1 MKERPILFN
10 APMVRAILE
19 GRKTQTR
26 RVINPQP
33 FIDKMGNFCWN
44 GCNFGQDSRG
54 PHIQSIASPIP
65 SSKTKRVHCPFG
77 KPGDRLW
84 VRETWNWFDPDEIS
98 EDRRG
103 SRAPFTGC
111 QGSRKIL
118 WVAAYAADGHLE
130 HAHLGRAL
138 WRPSIH
144 MPRWAS
150 RILLEITG
158 VRVERLSDISEE
170 DAAAEGI
177 YNDGDVI
184 PFNGPW
190 FVEHHDTQGYS
201 KASDCYCALWEKIN
215 GAGSWM
221 TNPWVWVV
229 QFKQLKGGAA

>member
-1 MKERPILFN
+1 MKERPILFS
-10 APMVRAILE
+10 APMVRAILD

-26 RVINPQP
+26 RIAVKTSQP
-33 FIDKMGNFCWN
+33 RSVYVTDFDFKELKIEIENKHSGHRYWK
-44 GCNFGQDSRG
+44 Q
-54 PHIQSIASPIP
+54 
-65 SSKTKRVHCPFG
+65 CPYG
-77 KPGDRLW
+77 IPGDRLW
-84 VRETWNWFDPDEIS
+84 VRETWRYTASSLE
-98 EDRRG
+98 E
-103 SRAPFTGC
+103 SRAITEDISSGIAVDWRATYIDNC
-111 QGSRKIL
+111 MK
-118 WVAAYAADGHLE
+118 
-130 HAHLGRAL
+130 HLGFSREDAEIADDFET

-158 VRVERLSDISEE
+158 VRVERLADISEE

-190 FVEHHDTQGYS
+190 FVEPHDTRGYS
-201 KASDCYCALWEKIN
+201 TASDCYCALWEKIN

-229 QFKQLKGGAA
+229 QFKQLKGDAA

>member
-1 MKERPILFN
+1 MKERPILFST
-10 APMVRAILE
+10 PMVRAILD

-26 RVINPQP
+26 RIAVKTSQP
-33 FIDKMGNFCWN
+33 RSVYVTDFDFKELKIEVENIHSGHRYWK
-44 GCNFGQDSRG
+44 Q
-54 PHIQSIASPIP
+54 
-65 SSKTKRVHCPFG
+65 CPYG
-77 KPGDRLW
+77 IPGDRLW
-84 VRETWNWFDPDEIS
+84 VRESGWERPERTEKMMREGADTWPRF
-98 EDRRG
+98 
-103 SRAPFTGC
+103 
-111 QGSRKIL
+111 
-118 WVAAYAADGHLE
+118 AYAADGWSE
-130 HAHLGRAL
+130 QDRADFKA
-138 WRPSIH
+138 WGFKPRPSIH

-158 VRVERLSDISEE
+158 VRVERLADISEE

-190 FVEHHDTQGYS
+190 FVEPHDTQGYS
-201 KASDCYCALWEKIN
+201 TASDCYCALWEKIN